1 MKYKGLSLVLLF
13 SVLFVGVSFVQNSY
27 AAPHSFELQ
36 WGESGTG
43 SGEFIHPQH
52 LAIDSENNIFVT
64 DRDNSRVQKFD
75 DQGNYI
81 ISWKLQSPDEEKIAG
96 PSGIA
101 VSDGYVFVADSKYD
115 NVQKFDS
122 DGNFITQWGNFG
134 SANGEFR
141 SPNGITI
148 SDDKFIYVVDTGN
161 DRIQKFTFEGEYVSS
176 FGQSGKR
183 AGNLVSPIDIVIDET
198 GNLL

>member
-27 AAPHSFELQ
+27 AAPHPFELQ

-81 ISWKLQSPDEEKIAG
+81 ISWKLQSPEPEEFG
-96 PSGIA
+96 NPSGIA
-101 VSDGYVFVADSKYD
+101 VSDGFVFVADSKYD
-115 NVQKFDS
+115 TVQTFD
-122 DGNFITQWGNFG
+122 
-134 SANGEFR
+134 
-141 SPNGITI
+141 
-148 SDDKFIYVVDTGN
+148 
-161 DRIQKFTFEGEYVSS
+161 
-176 FGQSGKR
+176 
-183 AGNLVSPIDIVIDET
+183 
-198 GNLL
+198 

>member
-27 AAPHSFELQ
+27 AAPHPFELQ

-81 ISWKLQSPDEEKIAG
+81 ISWKLQSSDEEKIAS

-115 NVQKFDS
+115 NIQKFDS
-122 DGNFITQWGNFG
+122 D
-134 SANGEFR
+134 
-141 SPNGITI
+141 
-148 SDDKFIYVVDTGN
+148 
-161 DRIQKFTFEGEYVSS
+161 
-176 FGQSGKR
+176 
-183 AGNLVSPIDIVIDET
+183 
-198 GNLL
+198 